1 MTDNPNLG
9 ADLVA
14 LWKAGTENYPA
25 VADEYAVALAFIDAT
40 DRGLPYAFQRPGTF
54 GGGTFG
60 PVHERWRALRD
71 ELATALHQTRTSLV
85 DTAAVLRMA
94 VLLYDETDAEA
105 AAQLKEAM
113 ADHDLSYPPRDDRAG
128 GSR

>member
-9 ADLVA
+9 VDLVA
-14 LWKAGTENYPA
+14 LWRAGTENYPS
-25 VADEYAVALAFIDAT
+25 VAGEYSAALASIDAT
-40 DRGLPYAFQRPGTF
+40 ERGLAYAFQRPGVF

-60 PVHERWRALRD
+60 PVHQRWRDLRD
-71 ELATALHQTRTSLV
+71 DLATALDQTRTSLV

-94 VLLYDETDAEA
+94 VLLYDETDTEA
-105 AAQLKEAM
+105 AAQLKQAM
-113 ADHDLSYPPRDDRAG
+113 TEHGLPYPPQDDPGG